1 MTEMTEQDRLRARI
15 KEVAGWDMS
24 GPIKIVTDTSDCMR
38 ITRGN
43 VVRLGGEDFLIKGNR
58 YESRFGIADQPKYWV
73 FSAVALATGEAKI
86 LKTVF
91 HEDFNVHIGVFRIHC
106 YRSPDKE
113 SQVLEMTRGDRRFMQ
128 GYTSYDDHGNSVRVL
143 DYIRGKNLMEYIYR
157 IEKDHEHYFH
167 EDLPGILRKLTDSIE
182 AVALLH
188 ERGTCHGDIRNDHV
202 LVETGTGQLRWI
214 DFDLN
219 QHVSDFDV
227 WSIGNVI
234 SYAVAQGIK
243 SFQAVIKGHDF
254 SDEVKQSLL
263 PEDGSAFYE
272 YRVMNLKKLFPYIPE
287 RLSKILMHFTIRP
300 TGFYSSMT
308 ELLEDYHE
316 MLDTEFADL

>member
-1 MTEMTEQDRLRARI
+1 MTDQDRLRERI
-15 KEVAGWDMS
+15 KEIAGWDMP
-24 GPIKIVTDTSDCMR
+24 GPVKIVTDTSDCMR
-38 ITRGN
+38 ITRGD
-43 VVRLGGEDFLIKGNR
+43 VVRFGGEDFLIKGNR

-73 FSAVALATGEAKI
+73 FSAVDLSTGEQKI

-91 HEDFNVHIGVFRIHC
+91 HEDFHVHIGVFRIHC

-128 GYTSYDDHGNSVRVL
+128 GYTLHDDHGNSVRVL
-143 DYIRGKNLMEYIYR
+143 DYIRGHNLMEYIYK

-167 EDLPGILRKLTDSIE
+167 EDLPDILRKLTDSIE
-182 AVALLH
+182 AIALLH
-188 ERGTCHGDIRNDHV
+188 QHGTCHGDIRNDHV
-202 LVETGTGQLRWI
+202 LVETETGQFRWI

-272 YRVMNLKKLFPYIPE
+272 YRVMNLKKLYPYIPE
-287 RLSKILMHFTIRP
+287 RLSNILMHFTIRP
-300 TGFYSSMT
+300 SGFYSSMA
-308 ELLEDYHE
+308 ELLTDYHE
-316 MLDTEFADL
+316 MLDTEFAGT